1 MTHRPRGVG
10 VLLRPLL
17 EPLSSASRDS
27 HRRERAFCSIGGM
40 FRRAAAAAIAA
51 ALALVL
57 ASCGTASP
65 PYGPAPPSAEP
76 TAEQTYTPAE
86 SRMIA
91 LGQSIDSAW
100 GLQTTSDT
108 WLAIQAENCRIA
120 QSLGST
126 PPTAVDWFVPT
137 QETAATQSDPDGLI
151 TASVATSL
159 VTGCPDTINP
169 LWDWPRFWV
178 FLQRIESAGG

>member
-10 VLLRPLL
+10 ALPRPLL
-17 EPLSSASRDS
+17 EPLSSASREP
-27 HRRERAFCSIGGM
+27 HRREDAFCSISDL
-40 FRRAAAAAIAA
+40 FRRAAVAAFAA
-51 ALALVL
+51 ALALAL
-57 ASCGTASP
+57 SSCGRAPS
-65 PYGPAPPSAEP
+65 PYGPAQPSAEP
-76 TAEQTYTPAE
+76 TAEQTYPQAE

-100 GLQTTSDT
+100 GLQTTPDT
-108 WLAIQAENCRIA
+108 WLSIQAENCRIA

-159 VTGCPDTINP
+159 ITGCPDTINP
-169 LWDWPRFWV
+169 RWDWPRFWV
-178 FLQRIESAGG
+178 FLQRIESAG